1 MYSVDIVLLFSLS
14 QNVPKS
20 LIKVLSNVPL
30 FPRTL
35 PKDCQMLFFTETYND
50 MVKEFARSVA
60 PNAMEALLHHEEEW
74 FGNTKH
80 YYVECKNPGEK
91 LQALSNM
98 YGVASIGHC
107 VVFCQ
112 VSTVNTAKPYPLF

>member
-30 FPRTL
+30 FSRTL
-35 PKDCQMLFFTETYND
+35 RKDCQMLFITETYND
-50 MVKEFARSVA
+50 MVKEFAKSVV
-60 PNAMEALLHHEEEW
+60 PNVMGTVPYHVEEW
-74 FGNTKH
+74 LGNIKH
-80 YYVECKNPGEK
+80 YYVECQSREEK
-91 LQALSNM
+91 LQALSNI
-98 YGVASIGHC
+98 YGVVPIGQC

>member
-30 FPRTL
+30 FSRTL
-35 PKDCQMLFFTETYND
+35 RKDCQMLFITETYND
-50 MVKEFARSVA
+50 MVKEFAKSVVS
-60 PNAMEALLHHEEEW
+60 NVMMTESYHEEEW
-74 FGNTKH
+74 LGNIKH
-80 YYVECKNPGEK
+80 LYVWCKSDEEK
-91 LQALSNM
+91 FQALSNI
-98 YGVASIGHC
+98 YGVVSIGQC
-107 VVFCQ
+107 VMFCQ

>member
-30 FPRTL
+30 FSRTL
-35 PKDCQMLFFTETYND
+35 RKDCQMLFITETYND
-50 MVKEFARSVA
+50 MVNQFAESVV
-60 PNAMEALLHHEEEW
+60 PNPWKTVSCDVEGRLGKIKHRYVWCESDEEKW
-74 FGNTKH
+74 
-80 YYVECKNPGEK
+80 
-91 LQALSNM
+91 LALSNI
-98 YGVASIGHC
+98 YGVVPIGQC
-107 VVFCQ
+107 VMFCQ

>member
-30 FPRTL
+30 FSRTL
-35 PKDCQMLFFTETYND
+35 RKDCQMLFITETYND
-50 MVKEFARSVA
+50 MVKEFAKSVVS
-60 PNAMEALLHHEEEW
+60 NVMMTESYHEEEW
-74 FGNTKH
+74 LDNIKH
-80 YYVECKNPGEK
+80 LYVWCESDEEK
-91 LQALSNM
+91 FQALSNI
-98 YGVASIGHC
+98 YGVVPIGQC
-107 VVFCQ
+107 VMFCQ

>member
-35 PKDCQMLFFTETYND
+35 PKDCQMLFFTETYNH
-50 MVKEFARSVA
+50 MVKKFAWSVA
-60 PNAMEALLHHEEEW
+60 PNAIDPLLHRSEEW

-80 YYVECKNPGEK
+80 YYVDCKHCGEK
-91 LQALSNM
+91 LKALSNI
-98 YGVASIGHC
+98 YGVVSIGHC
-107 VVFCQ
+107 IVFCQ